1 MTRSHDGLDWK
12 IFLCSHGPL
21 PSSIATHYSA
31 PPTVCT
37 GRKGH
42 RQRSIAVAAC
52 RAERSD
58 HKAASEALRHRAAR
72 TQRCPSCSRRALGR
86 CPHRQ
91 RSRAYCFRSTYKLLM
106 AGITVTSPPPPSY
119 TLASATA
126 ADDSSRPPPPPRL
139 RSDSPLRLPP
149 LILLIVSCG
158 QMFNEMPLRR
168 RCIWLM
174 VLLVFVCLRLQ
185 MAAPADAAGG
195 SSDAFEVIRVH
206 QVWPLAFL
214 VGFGYFLCVMT
225 RGQ

>member
-1 MTRSHDGLDWK
+1 MQSR
-12 IFLCSHGPL
+12 
-21 PSSIATHYSA
+21 PSSFFHRHSLFCPSDRVHRKEGPQAAQHR
-31 PPTVCT
+31 
-37 GRKGH
+37 GR
-42 RQRSIAVAAC
+42 SLPC
-52 RAERSD
+52 RAKRPQSGQRG
-58 HKAASEALRHRAAR
+58 SPTPSRAPWR